1 MKCVIVVGLSFTL
14 KSLITIGGIVPGLAL
29 QTDPLPPLKP
39 VPRGRT
45 LSRDQESPTS
55 ACPFPQTSSPTLP
68 GISMPL
74 LGGMI
79 GADGLTAQGVSSQVI
94 PFLKCLQS
102 FNCFFFPLHSHSSFC
117 AGNVKISHLFFFLN
131 FMSGF
136 HTRRSCKR
144 CKPSPESLLQCQ
156 QRVFLR

>member
-1 MKCVIVVGLSFTL
+1 ML

-39 VPRGRT
+39 MPRGRT

-68 GISMPL
+68 GISIPL

-94 PFLKCLQS
+94 AFLKCLQS
-102 FNCFFFPLHSHSSFC
+102 FNCLFFPSSFSFLILC
-117 AGNVKISHLFFFLN
+117 RKCKNKPSFFFFLN

-144 CKPSPESLLQCQ
+144 CKPSPESLPQCQ

>member
-102 FNCFFFPLHSHSSFC
+102 FNCFFSSSFSFLILC
-117 AGNVKISHLFFFLN
+117 RKCKNKLSFFFL
-131 FMSGF
+131 FKLHVRF
-136 HTRRSCKR
+136 
-144 CKPSPESLLQCQ
+144 PY
-156 QRVFLR
+156 

>member
-1 MKCVIVVGLSFTL
+1 MWLSFTL

-39 VPRGRT
+39 MPRGRT

-68 GISMPL
+68 GISIPL

-94 PFLKCLQS
+94 AFLKCLQS
-102 FNCFFFPLHSHSSFC
+102 FNCLFFPLHSHSSFC
-117 AGNVKISHLFFFLN
+117 AGNVKISHLFFLFKLHVR
-131 FMSGF
+131 F
-136 HTRRSCKR
+136 
-144 CKPSPESLLQCQ
+144 PY
-156 QRVFLR
+156 